1 MCMYIFAS
9 VGLCVPLVCRI
20 TWGTEEDIGV
30 PGVGVGGG
38 YEMSHDA
45 KVEPGPLQ
53 KQQVFLPA
61 APSVQPTT
69 TEVFF
74 IWISG

>member
-1 MCMYIFAS
+1 MCAGS
-9 VGLCVPLVCRI
+9 HGGQKRTL
-20 TWGTEEDIGV
+20 ES

-61 APSVQPTT
+61 APSVQPAT

-74 IWISG
+74 IWISGWLNF